1 MAVELDESK
10 KETRKAH
17 RITRMAEEAA
27 RVAEEAARAAEEAA
41 LREREAREVAES
53 EVAKLRA
60 ELAAIRKLS

>member
-1 MAVELDESK
+1 MYSVPTAHLPPGEMAVELDESK

-17 RITRMAEEAA
+17 RDTRIAEETAQ
-27 RVAEEAARAAEEAA
+27 
-41 LREREAREVAES
+41 REREAREVAES